1 MLKVMKD
8 CEPDV
13 YQMYEEAV
21 AEEKDWAEH
30 LFKYGSML
38 GLSTALLSQY
48 VEYIANRRLRAIGL
62 NPIYDI
68 SIELIHYHG
77 HNTGYHLEDNRMHHR
92 RQRLNLMLSVVLNK
106 I

>member
-1 MLKVMKD
+1 MKD

-13 YQMYEEAV
+13 YKMYEDAV
-21 AEEKDWAEH
+21 KEEKTGRY

-62 NPIYDI
+62 NPI
-68 SIELIHYHG
+68 
-77 HNTGYHLEDNRMHHR
+77 
-92 RQRLNLMLSVVLNK
+92 
-106 I
+106 